1 MRIINVIALLCVSV
15 SLTILLTSYILNK
28 PSVTSELRPATSVN
42 KGNTSPEK
50 TRESV
55 FSNNKEHD
63 KADEQF
69 THSVTENLDTEDEP
83 NKYSHLTDHQSID
96 AFFFNVQGELKAGA
110 VKTVLTTD
118 IKDFIEHISELPL
131 DNEQASRRQGL
142 LNQQLLALKDSNI
155 YDQRIACAGNAC
167 ILSLI
172 TDELTAEGKA
182 HLAEF
187 DSNIS
192 FISANT
198 NDAGE
203 LEFNAIY
210 LYDEDPSHLV
220 IASP

>member
-1 MRIINVIALLCVSV
+1 M
-15 SLTILLTSYILNK
+15 
-28 PSVTSELRPATSVN
+28 
-42 KGNTSPEK
+42 
-50 TRESV
+50 
-55 FSNNKEHD
+55 
-63 KADEQF
+63 
-69 THSVTENLDTEDEP
+69 TENLDTEDEP

-96 AFFFNVQGELKAGA
+96 AFLINVQGELKGGA

-118 IKDFIEHISELPL
+118 IKDFIEHVSELPL

-172 TDELTAEGKA
+172 TDELSTEGKA

-203 LEFNAIY
+203 FQFNAIY
-210 LYDEDPSHLV
+210 LYDEDPAPLV
-220 IASP
+220 ISITLVISIYYAKAICGVVIDHANRLHKSVANCWPYKVKT